1 MGTYADPRVAQ
12 RRVGRYAP
20 SVPPPPKVKAPT
32 PKVKRRDPIWAKV
45 CLIVGALV
53 MVGSGTLVIV
63 PRMLVNAAT
72 KGITK
77 DLGIPE
83 ELRGANIDGAINI
96 LLLGMDERAGNSTD
110 PIRTDSMIIAH
121 ISADHKQAY
130 MISLPRDT
138 EVAIPDFPES
148 NFKGWRTKIN
158 AAFAFGNLKNGKPDT
173 SDEGRNRGV
182 KLTLQTINN
191 LVPGGLKFNAVAV
204 INFEG
209 FRDVMDVIGGVYMCV
224 DERTTSV
231 HFDKAG
237 KYHSMI
243 ENVSQRKVYEKGC
256 YQMAGWEALDF
267 ARQRYG
273 VTGGDYGRQ
282 KHQQQL
288 LSAIFKKMTSS
299 GVLTNPSKLLDLQ
312 KVAGNLLTVDMG
324 KTEVADW
331 LVTLKGLTP
340 NSITMIKTN
349 GGVPNTNAAGNEVLT
364 PDSMNL
370 LKAVH
375 DDTVYDF
382 AAKHPTWLA
391 SAT

>member
-1 MGTYADPRVAQ
+1 MGTYGDPRVSQ
-12 RRVGRYAP
+12 RPVGRDAP
-20 SVPPPPKVKAPT
+20 SASPQPGVKQPTSKVKQ
-32 PKVKRRDPIWAKV
+32 RDPVWAKV

-53 MVGSGTLVIV
+53 MVGSGTMVIL
-63 PRMLVNAAT
+63 PSMLVNAAA
-72 KGITK
+72 KGITT
-77 DLGIPE
+77 DLGIPD

-121 ISADHKQAY
+121 VSADHKQAY

-138 EVAIPDFPES
+138 EVAIPDFPET
-148 NFKGWRTKIN
+148 NFKGYRTKIN
-158 AAFAFGNLKNGKPDT
+158 AAFAFGNLKNGKPDP
-173 SDEGRNRGV
+173 SPEGRKRGV

-204 INFEG
+204 INFVG
-209 FRDVMDVIGGVYMCV
+209 FRDVLDVIGAVQMCV

-231 HFDKAG
+231 QFDKAG

-256 YQMAGWEALDF
+256 YEMAGYEALDF

-288 LSAIFKKMTSS
+288 LTAIFKKLTSS
-299 GVLTNPSKLLDLQ
+299 GVLTNPSKLLELQ

-331 LVTLKGLTP
+331 LFTLKGLTA
-340 NSITMIKTN
+340 NNVTMIKTN
-349 GGVPNTNAAGNEVLT
+349 GGVPNTNAANNEVLT

-375 DDTVYDF
+375 DDTLYDF

-391 SAT
+391 STK

>member
-1 MGTYADPRVAQ
+1 MGTYADPKASQ
-12 RRVGRYAP
+12 RPVGRYAP
-20 SVPPPPKVKAPT
+20 SAPPPPKVEPPKA
-32 PKVKRRDPIWAKV
+32 KVKQRDPVWAKL
-45 CLIVGALV
+45 CLIAGALV
-53 MVGSGTLVIV
+53 MVGSATMVVL
-63 PRMLVNAAT
+63 PRMLANAAT
-72 KGITK
+72 KGIAT

-83 ELRGANIDGAINI
+83 ELRGANIEGAINI
-96 LLLGMDERAGNSTD
+96 LLLGMDERSGNTTD

-148 NFKGWRTKIN
+148 NFKGYRTKIN
-158 AAFAFGNLKNGKPDT
+158 AAFAFANLKNGKPDP
-173 SDEGRNRGV
+173 SPEGRRRGV
-182 KLTLQTINN
+182 KLTLQTVNN

-204 INFEG
+204 INFVG
-209 FRDVMDVIGGVYMCV
+209 FRDVLDVIGGVDMCV

-243 ENVSQRKVYEKGC
+243 DNVNQRKVYEKGC
-256 YQMAGWEALDF
+256 YQMAGYEALDF

-288 LSAIFKKMTSS
+288 LSAIFKKMTSA
-299 GVLTNPSKLLDLQ
+299 GVLTNPSKLLELQ
-312 KVAGNLLTVDMG
+312 KVAGDLLTVDMG

-331 LVTLKGLTP
+331 LFTLKGLTS
-340 NSITMIKTN
+340 NSVTMIKTN
-349 GGVPNTNAAGNEVLT
+349 EGVPNSNAAGDEVLT
-364 PDSMNL
+364 PDSMSM
-370 LKAVH
+370 LKALH
-375 DDTVYDF
+375 DDTLYDF
-382 AAKHPTWLA
+382 VAKHPSWI
-391 SAT
+391 ATK